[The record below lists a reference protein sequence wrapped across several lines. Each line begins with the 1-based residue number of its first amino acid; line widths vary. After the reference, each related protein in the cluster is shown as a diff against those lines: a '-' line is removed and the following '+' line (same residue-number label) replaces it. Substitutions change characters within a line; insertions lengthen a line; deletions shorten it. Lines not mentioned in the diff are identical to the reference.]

1 MSNCSPENPLTQP
14 VAVDERFLYKKTPRT
29 LGGSTSRWNVG
40 DYFMVKAKGRDD
52 KSVSP
57 FKAMASPGKD
67 ERFLEVTKK
76 REGKWKASDYNM
88 VKAKGQDDN
97 SVSPF
102 KSMAD
107 PNYDTF
113 AHTRKQRGTP
123 RWNVGAYRDGL
134 KKSPGVSIGKNSGKN
149 HPLYAKSGAK
159 DYRFEGTTRGTPRWD
174 AGPYRA
180 FKINPGTKGSSGG
193 ESPLKVMAEMQAQ
206 GHSPADHFARNGRV
220 GDFSAREAQS
230 SFLDNQRT
238 AASIK
243 RATSGHGGGG
253 AGEAIFG
260 PGH

>member
-1 MSNCSPENPLTQP
+1 M
-14 VAVDERFLYKKTPRT
+14 
-29 LGGSTSRWNVG
+29 
-40 DYFMVKAKGRDD
+40 
-52 KSVSP
+52 
-57 FKAMASPGKD
+57 
-67 ERFLEVTKK
+67 
-76 REGKWKASDYNM
+76 
-88 VKAKGQDDN
+88 
-97 SVSPF
+97 
-102 KSMAD
+102 
-107 PNYDTF
+107 
-113 AHTRKQRGTP
+113 
-123 RWNVGAYRDGL
+123 
-134 KKSPGVSIGKNSGKN
+134 
-149 HPLYAKSGAK
+149 YAKSGAK